1 MPGNQFK
8 RLQSINQSGCAMRL
22 EDKPLG
28 NNTDSHL
35 GGRRRADCKQG
46 LMLLGR
52 ETDICRICLAEGL
65 ETAQRMAKV
74 GQRSV
79 ILIGQRNAIRHAT
92 PSHPLKYI
100 ALRYN
105 GSLTP
110 YQRRFM
116 TSAAKA
122 ISETHR
128 LADHSANW
136 RMLMLAAMALVVG
149 TGGAFGAW
157 ILIRLIAIATN
168 LFWFGRLS
176 AQPTSITDTTVGL
189 WIVAIPIIGS
199 LIVGLMARY
208 GSDKIRG
215 HGIPEAIETIL
226 YGESRLS
233 LKVAILKP
241 LSSAVSIGSGGPFG
255 AEGPIIMTGGAIG
268 SLFAQCFHLSAAE
281 RKTLLVAGAA
291 AGMTAIFGTPLAAI
305 LLAIEVLLFEWKPR
319 SFVPVVVGVIVA
331 FAWRPWLIG
340 SGAMF
345 PFVALT
351 PTGLWPIA
359 AAAGVGIVVGLE
371 AALLSTSL
379 YRVEDLFHRL
389 PAHWMWWPAIGAIVV
404 GFGGLIDAHVLGAGY
419 QSIQSLLEGSLATRV
434 VVALLVVKAIVW
446 LVALGSGTSGGVL
459 APLLILGGAA
469 GCLLG
474 HFLPGE
480 PGFWAMIGMAGI
492 MSGAMRAPITGAL
505 FAAELTGHFD
515 ALPLTVTAAACAYA
529 VSVLL
534 MRRSILTEKI
544 ARRGRHILQE
554 YSVDPLDLVQAA
566 QLMTRD
572 PATLPGTMTIAAAA
586 TFFADGAN
594 HRSYPVVDDDNALL
608 GLVSRTDALRWQVG
622 EHAADTSLAETL
634 SDASLLVAYPATPIG
649 VVADLMVDS
658 GIGRVPIV
666 EPGSRRVVGILSRQD
681 LLKARSAH
689 RQSETGRARF
699 VSTSPRAPETA
710 L

>member
-1 MPGNQFK
+1 
-8 RLQSINQSGCAMRL
+8 
-22 EDKPLG
+22 
-28 NNTDSHL
+28 
-35 GGRRRADCKQG
+35 
-46 LMLLGR
+46 
-52 ETDICRICLAEGL
+52 
-65 ETAQRMAKV
+65 
-74 GQRSV
+74 
-79 ILIGQRNAIRHAT
+79 
-92 PSHPLKYI
+92 
-100 ALRYN
+100 
-105 GSLTP
+105 
-110 YQRRFM
+110 M

-199 LIVGLMARY
+199 LIVGLMACY
-208 GSDKIRG
+208 GFDKIRG

-658 GIGRVPIV
+658 GVGRIPIV